1 MLKVLGVIIN
11 LAVIARLGFQAKSCL
26 SPEQIVNFDVT
37 QDPLTL
43 SFVAV
48 VALFVAL
55 NN

>member
-1 MLKVLGVIIN
+1 MLKALGVIIN
-11 LAVIARLGFQAKSCL
+11 LGIIARLGFQAKDCL
-26 SPEQIVNFDVT
+26 NPIQIADFNVT

-55 NN
+55 RN